1 VFIDAMNLYDCLR
14 GALKDVFHLMTNCCS
29 RLCLRHDALK
39 SILNSIATF
48 LGGLLLPKERTG
60 AKAKNQRERGFT
72 RHKKALIFNLRY
84 GDAQAASDY
93 TVPKI

>member
-1 VFIDAMNLYDCLR
+1 MA
-14 GALKDVFHLMTNCCS
+14 NCCS

-39 SILNSIATF
+39 GVLDPIATL
-48 LGGLLLPKERTG
+48 LGGLLLRKERTG
-60 AKAKNQRERGFT
+60 AKAKNQRERGST
-72 RHKKALIFNLRY
+72 RHNEAQILNLRY

>member
-1 VFIDAMNLYDCLR
+1 MFIFIND
-14 GALKDVFHLMTNCCS
+14 S
-29 RLCLRHDALK
+29 RTSAH
-39 SILNSIATF
+39 F
-48 LGGLLLPKERTG
+48 FLLLRKERTG

-72 RHKKALIFNLRY
+72 RHNEAQILNLRY